1 MERAGSIPAASF
13 PTSFPTALADGE
25 TVAGGKR
32 SRSPALAPSPV
43 FLGPSLLS
51 YLTAWENLAH
61 VQTEADR

>member
-13 PTSFPTALADGE
+13 PTDGE

-32 SRSPALAPSPV
+32 SHSPALAPSPV

-51 YLTAWENLAH
+51 YPIARENLAR
-61 VQTEADR
+61 VQTEADG